1 MLKKIL
7 WICGIVLLSAT
18 IYTHGLPMLRT
29 KQDPIVDP
37 KINKAVL
44 EYVNSQFSC
53 KDLSVPSKAVSWVAE
68 KIEILD
74 LEELPGPHQKK
85 RIKTILY
92 GGYTMPGEFG
102 NPGVSRSF
110 KQKCTFQISKKYPD
124 GIGVQVER

>member
-1 MLKKIL
+1 
-7 WICGIVLLSAT
+7 
-18 IYTHGLPMLRT
+18 MLRI

-85 RIKTILY
+85 RIKTI
-92 GGYTMPGEFG
+92 GEFG